1 MNEADALFDATTL
14 VVNQKVKIIELHNE
28 YAVRDADGN
37 QVGAVRQVGQSTLK
51 KIARFL
57 GGLDQFFTHT
67 LEVVDAAGTTRLK
80 IVRPRKFMKSKVEVS
95 DGAGQPVGRIV
106 QQNVFGKINFA
117 LEDAAGDRIGSL
129 NGQNW
134 RAWNF
139 TITDGAGSEIAT
151 ITKTWEG
158 LAKTLFTT
166 ADNYRVE
173 RAMIPA
179 EPLNSL
185 VVASA
190 LAVDTALKQ
199 DSRGLS

>member
-1 MNEADALFDATTL
+1 MNETDPLFEASNL
-14 VVNQKVKIIELHNE
+14 VVNQKVKIIEVHNE
-28 YAVRDADGN
+28 YTVFHGEGEK
-37 QVGAVRQVGQSTLK
+37 VGAVRQTGQNALK
-51 KIARFL
+51 KIVRVVGNA
-57 GGLDQFFTHT
+57 DQFFTHT
-67 LEVVDAAGTTRLK
+67 LEVVDGSGQVRLK
-80 IVRPRKFMKSKVEVS
+80 LVRPRKFLKSKLLVS
-95 DGAGQPVGRIV
+95 DGHDRAIGRIV
-106 QQNVFGKINFA
+106 QLNAIGKIRFN
-117 LEDAAGDRIGSL
+117 LEDTTGSVVGTL
-129 NGQNW
+129 NGLNW

-139 TITDGAGSEIAT
+139 SIADARGEEIAT
-151 ITKTWEG
+151 ISKTWEG

-173 RAMIPA
+173 RTMIPA

>member
-1 MNEADALFDATTL
+1 MNENDPLLGASTL
-14 VVNQKVKIIELHNE
+14 VVNQKMKIIEVHNE
-28 YAVRDADGN
+28 YAVLNGAGEK
-37 QVGAVRQVGQSTLK
+37 VGAVRQTGQNALK
-51 KIARFL
+51 KIVRVVSS
-57 GGLDQFFTHT
+57 LDQFFTHT
-67 LEVVDAAGTTRLK
+67 LEVVDGSGAVRLK
-80 IVRPRKFMKSKVEVS
+80 LVRPRKFLKSKLLVS
-95 DGAGQPVGRIV
+95 DGHDRPIGRIV
-106 QQNVFGKINFA
+106 QQNAIGKIRFN
-117 LEDAAGDRIGSL
+117 LEDATGSVLGTL

-139 TITDGAGSEIAT
+139 SVADASRTEIAT
-151 ITKTWEG
+151 ISKTWEG

-173 RAMIPA
+173 RTVIPA

-190 LAVDTALKQ
+190 LAIDTALKQ

>member
-1 MNEADALFDATTL
+1 MNETDPLFHAKTL
-14 VVNQKVKIIELHNE
+14 VVNQKVKIIEVHNE
-28 YAVRDADGN
+28 YAVLNGEGTR
-37 QVGAVRQVGQSTLK
+37 VGAVRQTSQNALK
-51 KIARFL
+51 KVVRVL
-57 GGLDQFFTHT
+57 SSLDQFFTHT
-67 LEVVDAAGTTRLK
+67 LEVVDGAGAVRLK
-80 IVRPRKFMKSKVEVS
+80 LVRPRKFLKSKLEVS
-95 DGAGQPVGRIV
+95 DGEGRPIGRIV
-106 QQNVFGKINFA
+106 QQNAIGKIRFN
-117 LEDAAGDRIGSL
+117 LEDTAGSVIGTL

-139 TITDGAGSEIAT
+139 SIADVSGSEIAT

-173 RAMIPA
+173 RTVIPA

-199 DSRGLS
+199 DSRGFS